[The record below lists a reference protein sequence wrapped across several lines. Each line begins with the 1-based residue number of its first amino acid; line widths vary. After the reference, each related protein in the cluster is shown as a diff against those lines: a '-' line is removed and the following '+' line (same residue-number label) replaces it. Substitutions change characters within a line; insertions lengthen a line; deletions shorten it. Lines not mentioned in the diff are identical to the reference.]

1 MMQIIGHRGA
11 RALEPENTL
20 RAVERG
26 LACAGWVEV
35 DVRLSREGVPVIMHD
50 ATLDRTT
57 DGTGP
62 VRDALVVEL
71 RRLDAGQGER
81 IPLLSE
87 VLDRVGHHGGLVVEA
102 KEENAVPAIC
112 SLLGAYGTGDVML
125 VSFVPAALTA
135 ARALLPGLATG
146 LIISRTEVDP
156 VEMATRA
163 GAGTLLPRKDLLSEE
178 LVQAAQRVRVRVIP
192 WTLNTGDDIRR
203 AMELDVDGFA
213 TDDPCSAREWV
224 KGMRD

>member
-146 LIISRTEVDP
+146 LIISRTEVNP

>member
-178 LVQAAQRVRVRVIP
+178 LVQAARRVRVRVIP

>member
-146 LIISRTEVDP
+146 LIISRTVVDP
-156 VEMATRA
+156 VEMSTRA

-178 LVQAAQRVRVRVIP
+178 LVQAARRVRVRVIP

>member
-1 MMQIIGHRGA
+1 MVQIIGHRGA

-26 LACAGWVEV
+26 LACTGWVEV
-35 DVRLSREGVPVIMHD
+35 DVRLSREGVPVVVHD

-62 VRDALVVEL
+62 VRDALVMEL

-87 VLDRVGHHGGLVVEA
+87 VLDRVGHHGGLIVEA
-102 KEENAVPAIC
+102 KEEDAVPAIC
-112 SLLGAYGTGDVML
+112 SLLRAYGTGDVIL
-125 VSFVPAALTA
+125 VSFLPAALTA

-146 LIISRTEVDP
+146 LIVSRTEGNP
-156 VEMATRA
+156 VEIAMRA
-163 GAGTLLPRKDLLSEE
+163 GAGTLLPRKDLLSED
-178 LVQAAQRVRVRVIP
+178 LVQTARRVGIRVIP
-192 WTLNTGDDIRR
+192 WTLNSKDDIRQ
-203 AMELDVDGFA
+203 AMGLDVAGFA

-224 KGMRD
+224 KGMRN

>member
-35 DVRLSREGVPVIMHD
+35 DVRLSREGVPVVIHD

-57 DGTGP
+57 EGKGA
-62 VRDALVVEL
+62 VRDTPLVEL

-102 KEENAVPAIC
+102 KEEDSVPATC
-112 SLLGAYGTGDVML
+112 SLLGAYGTGDVVL
-125 VSFVPAALTA
+125 VSFHPAALTA

-146 LIISRTEVDP
+146 LIISRTEGNP

-163 GAGTLLPRKDLLSEE
+163 GAGTLLPRKDLLSKE
-178 LVQAAQRVRVRVIP
+178 LVRAARRVGIRVIP
-192 WTLNTGDDIRR
+192 WTLNTRDEIHR
-203 AMELDVDGFA
+203 ALALEVAGFA
-213 TDDPCSAREWV
+213 TDDPCSAREWAE
-224 KGMRD
+224 GMRD

>member
-163 GAGTLLPRKDLLSEE
+163 GAGTLLPRKDLLSED
-178 LVQAAQRVRVRVIP
+178 LVQAARRVRVRVIP

-203 AMELDVDGFA
+203 AMELDVDGFT

>member
-35 DVRLSREGVPVIMHD
+35 DVRLSREGVPVVMHD

-146 LIISRTEVDP
+146 LIISRTEVNP

>member
-146 LIISRTEVDP
+146 LIISRTEVNP

-178 LVQAAQRVRVRVIP
+178 LVQAARRVRVRVIP